1 MNLFPRICFEMTNG
15 EGEFLFFLA
24 DADHDGVDLLAVLKN
39 ITRAVDSA
47 CPREFTDVNETLD
60 TGFEL
65 NEGAVGNEA
74 SNFATDLEIHRIFL
88 GDFVPWVFRHLFEA
102 EGDAEAL
109 FIDLE
114 NENFDLLTGLEHFGR
129 VTEAT
134 PSHIGDVEETV
145 ESVEVDEGTEFGEIF
160 DTAFDL
166 GALVEVRQELGA
178 FFITLFFD
186 QFAAGENNVFAIFI
200 QLHDAALESLA
211 EEFPKVFRGV
221 DIDLGG
227 GKKGFDS
234 DVEHEAAFDD
244 ASDDALDGFAPLAE
258 FENLVPIL
266 FVGGFL
272 AGEDDLAVFVLK
284 PFEKNLDLLADGEI
298 VCRAKFV

>member
-1 MNLFPRICFEMTNG
+1 MTNG
-15 EGEFLFFLA
+15 EGKFLLFLA
-24 DADHDGVDLLAVLKN
+24 DADHDGVDLLTVLQD
-39 ITRAVDSA
+39 IAGSVDSA
-47 CPREFTDVNETLD
+47 GPREFADVNETLD
-60 TGFEL
+60 PRFEL
-65 NEGAVGNEA
+65 HEGAVGNEA
-74 SNFATDLEIHRIFL
+74 SDFAADFEIHRIFL
-88 GDFVPWVFRHLFEA
+88 GDFVPWVFRHLFET
-102 EGDAEAL
+102 EGNAEAL

-114 NENFDLLTGLEHFGR
+114 NENFDLLTGLEHFGG

-134 PSHIGDVEETV
+134 PCHIGDVEEAV
-145 ESVEVDEGTEFGEIF
+145 ETVEVDEGTEFGEIF

-166 GALVEVRQELGA
+166 GALVEVRQEFGA
-178 FFITLFFD
+178 FFVALFFD
-186 QFAAGENNVFAIFI
+186 KFATGENDVLAIFI

-234 DVEHEAAFDD
+234 DIEHEAAFDD

-284 PFEKNLDLLADGEI
+284 PFEKDLDLLADGKI

>member
-15 EGEFLFFLA
+15 EGKFLLFLA
-24 DADHDGVDLLAVLKN
+24 DADHDGVDLLTVLQD
-39 ITRAVDSA
+39 IAGSVDSA
-47 CPREFTDVNETLD
+47 GPREFADVNETLD
-60 TGFEL
+60 SGFEL
-65 NEGAVGNEA
+65 HEGAVGNEA
-74 SNFATDLEIHRIFL
+74 SNFATHLEIDWIFL

-145 ESVEVDEGTEFGEIF
+145 ETVEVDEGTELGEIF
-160 DTAFDL
+160 DTAFDF
-166 GALVEVRQELGA
+166 GSFVEMREEFGA
-178 FFITLFFD
+178 FFVALFFD
-186 QFAAGENNVFAIFI
+186 KFATGENDVLAIFI

-244 ASDDALDGFAPLAE
+244 ASDDALDGFASLAE

-284 PFEKNLDLLADGEI
+284 PFEKDLDLLADGEI